1 MKAIKILTLAVIIL
15 GTINSN
21 AQETEKLPNTVENQF
36 KELYKKSNNYQI
48 YKVIKKNDFLALQKS
63 TLDSVHTLKKS
74 INTKEKQINQ
84 HLTSIKELQ
93 AKIKNLNT
101 DLSTS
106 IAKEDAISFLGIQLK
121 KGTYN
126 TILWSI
132 IIGLFTALAFFVYKF
147 NNSNTVTRETKD
159 LLLET
164 EEEFETHK
172 KKAIEKEQKLRRQLQ
187 DEINKQR
194 GV

>member
-1 MKAIKILTLAVIIL
+1 MKAIKILTLAVIL

-63 TLDSVHTLKKS
+63 TLDSVKTLKKS

-164 EEEFETHK
+164 EEEFEAHK

>member
-1 MKAIKILTLAVIIL
+1 MKAIKILTLAVIL

>member
-1 MKAIKILTLAVIIL
+1 MKAIKILTLAVIL

-63 TLDSVHTLKKS
+63 TLDSVKTLKKS
-74 INTKEKQINQ
+74 ISTKEKQINQ

-106 IAKEDAISFLGIQLK
+106 IAKEDAISLLGIQLK